1 MAAGFYRRISRALA
15 ASLWLGVIA
24 MTPAGASD
32 VSYDVIGFDQLDGWA
47 EDDHAAA
54 LKVFLNTCRDMKDPD
69 WRALCKFATA
79 DPEPRQFFE
88 LFFRPVVI
96 DDGQEALF
104 TGYFEPELEGDR
116 YRSSRYR
123 FPVYKMPPE
132 ALKTNPWLTRRELL
146 DSGVMSGRGLEIA
159 WVDDPVELF
168 FLQIQ
173 GSGRIKLPNGS
184 YIRVG
189 YRGAN
194 GHPYR
199 SIGAE
204 LVRRGVY
211 NIHQVSADVIKNW
224 VRRNPVEGRELLFH
238 NPSYVF
244 FREVSKVPADQGPLG
259 AMNRSVTA
267 MRSIAVDPSFV
278 KLGGPVWVEKD
289 GKKPLRRL
297 MIAQDTGSAIKGAQR
312 ADVFFGTGDAAG
324 KEAGKLRD
332 PGRMVVL
339 MPIQRAYALLP
350 ESAI

>member
-1 MAAGFYRRISRALA
+1 M
-15 ASLWLGVIA
+15 
-24 MTPAGASD
+24 D
-32 VSYDVIGFDQLDGWA
+32 FDALDGWA

-54 LKVFLNTCRDMKDPD
+54 LAVFRSTCRDMDDID
-69 WRALCKFATA
+69 WRALCRFADK

-88 LFFRPVVI
+88 LFFRPVLI
-96 DDGQEALF
+96 EDGQDALF
-104 TGYFEPELEGDR
+104 TGYFEPELEGDL
-116 YRSSRYR
+116 YRSER
-123 FPVYKMPPE
+123 FAYPVYAMPPE
-132 ALKTNPWLTRRELL
+132 AIETNPWLTREEILSS
-146 DSGVMSGRGLEIA
+146 DVMKDRGLELA

-173 GSGRIKLPNGS
+173 GSGRIKLRDGS
-184 YIRVG
+184 YKRVG

-199 SIGAE
+199 SIGVE

-211 NIHQVSADVIKNW
+211 EPHQVSAEVIKNW
-224 VRRNPVEGRELLFH
+224 VRRNPVEGSELLLH

-244 FREVSKVPADQGPLG
+244 FREVSKVPADKGPLG

-267 MRSIAVDPSFV
+267 MRSIAVDPAYV
-278 KLGGPVWVEKD
+278 KLGAPVWVEKD
-289 GKKPLRRL
+289 GKEPMRRL

-324 KEAGKLRD
+324 KAAGQLRD
-332 PGRMVVL
+332 PGRMLVL
-339 MPIQRAYALLP
+339 LPIQRAYALLP